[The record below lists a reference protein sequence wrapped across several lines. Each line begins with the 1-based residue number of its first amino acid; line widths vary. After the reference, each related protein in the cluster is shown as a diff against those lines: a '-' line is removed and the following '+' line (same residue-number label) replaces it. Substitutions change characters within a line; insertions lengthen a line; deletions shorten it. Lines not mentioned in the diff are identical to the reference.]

1 MTILYCDICGTSY
14 PETED
19 CCPVC
24 GYSRALTE
32 ETPYS
37 SHTHSVSEKVRG
49 GRYSKKNVL
58 KRMKMQEEQ
67 ETENQR
73 AEELKRSLDAFAAEA
88 AAEKAEAVEDSIAE
102 AEVEV
107 PAAVQTATEPDQQE
121 VVQEV
126 PVWND
131 LIEAMVDEE
140 LASAEEEPQAE
151 AEAESIPDAPEMEQV
166 TAALESLPSVAMD
179 IEEVAKNAGNAR
191 GANMVLL
198 GMAARYLQI
207 LTPDQLCDAI
217 RTIFARKGE
226 AVVEANIKAFQA
238 GYGE

>member
-1 MTILYCDICGTSY
+1 MRNFHNIMKKDIILCGVGGQGILSIATIIGEAATKAGLNLKQAEVHGMSQRGGDVQSHLRLSDAEIYSDLIAEGSADMIISMEPMESLRYLPYLADDGKIVTSNKPFVNIPNY
-14 PETED
+14 PEMAD
-19 CCPVC
+19 
-24 GYSRALTE
+24 
-32 ETPYS
+32 
-37 SHTHSVSEKVRG
+37 
-49 GRYSKKNVL
+49 
-58 KRMKMQEEQ
+58 
-67 ETENQR
+67 
-73 AEELKRSLDAFAAEA
+73 
-88 AAEKAEAVEDSIAE
+88 
-102 AEVEV
+102 
-107 PAAVQTATEPDQQE
+107 
-121 VVQEV
+121 
-126 PVWND
+126 
-131 LIEAMVDEE
+131 
-140 LASAEEEPQAE
+140 
-151 AEAESIPDAPEMEQV
+151 V